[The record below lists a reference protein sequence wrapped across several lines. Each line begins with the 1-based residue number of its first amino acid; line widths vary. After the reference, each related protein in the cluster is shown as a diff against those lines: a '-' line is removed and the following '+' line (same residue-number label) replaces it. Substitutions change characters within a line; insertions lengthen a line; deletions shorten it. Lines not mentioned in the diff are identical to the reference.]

1 MKAVA
6 QYSDIKSKQFLWHC
20 TFASQ
25 SFVWY
30 DKKTLRSAVMHRKI
44 RHATHRTLVFPV

>member
-6 QYSDIKSKQFLWHC
+6 QYSDMKSKQFLWHC

-25 SFVWY
+25 GFV
-30 DKKTLRSAVMHRKI
+30 
-44 RHATHRTLVFPV
+44 